1 MSYLVFWNF
10 TKYLRNVFETFLND
24 YFWLAE
30 PDKIYTSYFQG
41 WKNNRCYV
49 KYVFW
54 KNFKNSIKLLKSP
67 FIVMLQTFFY
77 LSSQWEIGHSHWTP
91 RAFEGDTLRSLQGH
105 SKSTWSLGH
114 LMHSGTWALKALGHP
129 GTWAREH
136 SKGTWTLRHLG
147 TRNTRGTLFT
157 WLEKIPVLVEIKPH
171 PDGLCG

>member
-41 WKNNRCYV
+41 WKNNWCYV

-54 KNFKNSIKLLKSP
+54 QIFKNSIKLLKSP

-77 LSSQWEIGHSHWTP
+77 LKSSQWEIGHSHWTP

-114 LMHSGTWALKALGHP
+114 LMHSGTQ
-129 GTWAREH
+129 GTWA
-136 SKGTWTLRHLG
+136 LRHLG
-147 TRNTRGTLFT
+147 TRALEGHLDTRNTRGTLFT
-157 WLEKIPVLVEIKPH
+157 WLEKSPVLVFIWRFVM
-171 PDGLCG
+171 LRV